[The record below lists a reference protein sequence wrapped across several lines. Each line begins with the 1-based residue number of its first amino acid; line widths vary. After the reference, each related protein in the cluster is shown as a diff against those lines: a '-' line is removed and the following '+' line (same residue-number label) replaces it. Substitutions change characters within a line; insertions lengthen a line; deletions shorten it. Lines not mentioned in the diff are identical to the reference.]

1 MVDNLKIIVYTAP
14 SCAQC
19 KMVKKFLDSKNIA
32 YQEIDGSQE
41 KIREELKSLGFSSFP
56 VVKKGDFSF
65 SGFRPDQLR
74 KLVN

>member
-1 MVDNLKIIVYTAP
+1 MVDNLKIIVYSVP

-19 KMVKKFLDSKNIA
+19 KMVKRFLDSKNIA

-65 SGFRPDQLR
+65 SGFRPDRLR

>member
-1 MVDNLKIIVYTAP
+1 MVDNLKIIVYSVP

-19 KMVKKFLDSKNIA
+19 KMVKRFLDSKNIA

-74 KLVN
+74 KLVS